1 MIVWRGGRE
10 MLVAGQSVVWEGVE
24 GCVGSGL
31 WVVWRCV
38 EVCVWEWVEG
48 CNLCGD
54 GFRVEWEWIVGFIV

>member
-1 MIVWRGGRE
+1 MWRGGRE

-31 WVVWRCV
+31 WVLWRCV

-48 CNLCGD
+48 C
-54 GFRVEWEWIVGFIV
+54 VGMGLGLSGSGLWVL

>member
-1 MIVWRGGRE
+1 

-48 CNLCGD
+48 C
-54 GFRVEWEWIVGFIV
+54 VGMGLGLSGSGLWVL